1 MTLRLLVILMVFLV
15 MSCKSENDIYV
26 HAGKMVSEV
35 SLSLSDI
42 EREGALDSIAEYGTD
57 TRYYVL
63 IRGWLKQELE
73 GVESL
78 LAVVKDEERK
88 NTLIKKQT
96 FLNRAIRRIDL
107 E

>member
-1 MTLRLLVILMVFLV
+1 MRVRILITLMAFLTL
-15 MSCKSENDIYV
+15 SCKSENEIYV

-35 SLSLSDI
+35 SLSLSDMD
-42 EREGALDSIAEYGTD
+42 REGALDSIAEYGTD
-57 TRYYVL
+57 SRYYVL

-78 LAVVKDEERK
+78 LSVTKDDERRI
-88 NTLIKKQT
+88 TLSKKQA
-96 FLNRAIRRIDL
+96 FLRKAVRRIDL

>member
-1 MTLRLLVILMVFLV
+1 MSRYLLIITISLLLW
-15 MSCKSENDIYV
+15 SCKDENNIYT

-35 SLSLSDI
+35 SQSISDI

-57 TRYYVL
+57 TRYYIL

-78 LAVVKDEERK
+78 LSVARDEE
-88 NTLIKKQT
+88 KKIALLKKKS
-96 FLNRAIRRIDL
+96 FLERAIRRIDL